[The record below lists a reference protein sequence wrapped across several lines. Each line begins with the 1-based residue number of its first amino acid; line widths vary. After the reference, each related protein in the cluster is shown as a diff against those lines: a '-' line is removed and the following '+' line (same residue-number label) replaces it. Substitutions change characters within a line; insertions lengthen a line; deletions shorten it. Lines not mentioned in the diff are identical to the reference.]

1 MRELAL
7 ALVLAATATFLLTPL
22 ARRAAIAMGALHA
35 ARSRDVHVTP
45 TPELGGLAMYAGL
58 AVALLTVSQLKYL
71 HSAFPS
77 ARTLPGLLMAAG
89 LLAMVG
95 AVDDRWGMS
104 AVSKLAAQ
112 VAAAAI
118 LVWSQ
123 VELSWVP
130 GPGRG
135 VYVLPPDLSLPLT
148 IVLVVVTIN
157 AINFIDGLDGL
168 AAGVGTIAA
177 CSFLIYSYAL
187 IRVVGVGAELLP
199 TLVAVVLT
207 GTCLG
212 FLPHNFHPARIFMG
226 DTGSMLIGLLLAYV
240 PLSSNAVLDPNVLV
254 HYDQVTVNRYPA
266 VLPVLLPVVILL
278 VPYTDLLLAVV
289 RRARA
294 GQSPFVADK
303 RHLHHRL
310 LSVGHS
316 HRQSVLIL
324 YLWAAVFSA
333 SVVALSLVRTGLVV
347 LVGLTAG
354 AVLTLLPVTVPRL
367 RPFGGPRRRATAPK
381 A

>member
-1 MRELAL
+1 
-7 ALVLAATATFLLTPL
+7 
-22 ARRAAIAMGALHA
+22 
-35 ARSRDVHVTP
+35 
-45 TPELGGLAMYAGL
+45 
-58 AVALLTVSQLKYL
+58 
-71 HSAFPS
+71 
-77 ARTLPGLLMAAG
+77 
-89 LLAMVG
+89 
-95 AVDDRWGMS
+95 
-104 AVSKLAAQ
+104 
-112 VAAAAI
+112 
-118 LVWSQ
+118 
-123 VELSWVP
+123 
-130 GPGRG
+130 
-135 VYVLPPDLSLPLT
+135 
-148 IVLVVVTIN
+148 
-157 AINFIDGLDGL
+157 
-168 AAGVGTIAA
+168 
-177 CSFLIYSYAL
+177 
-187 IRVVGVGAELLP
+187 
-199 TLVAVVLT
+199 
-207 GTCLG
+207 
-212 FLPHNFHPARIFMG
+212 MG

-324 YLWAAVFSA
+324 YLWAAVFSV

-367 RPFGGPRRRATAPK
+367 RPFGGPRRRAAAPK
-381 A
+381 T